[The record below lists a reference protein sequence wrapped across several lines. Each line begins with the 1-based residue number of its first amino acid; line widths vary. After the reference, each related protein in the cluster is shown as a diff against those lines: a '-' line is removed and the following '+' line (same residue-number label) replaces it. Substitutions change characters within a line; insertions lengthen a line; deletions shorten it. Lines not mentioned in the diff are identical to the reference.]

1 MKKWMKL
8 FLLLGAC
15 MILAVGCQKSESEEE
30 TQEEKKAEAL
40 EIESEEKDEEEEVE
54 ESEEADEPDQEQRV
68 HPPGS
73 LQDRPDQPKPSGLR
87 ADV

>member
-40 EIESEEKDEEEEVE
+40 EIESEENARCDE
-54 ESEEADEPDQEQRV
+54 
-68 HPPGS
+68 G
-73 LQDRPDQPKPSGLR
+73 GG
-87 ADV
+87 